1 MKVWCAAFECIHN
14 KNNLCKAKEI
24 NLSDSYV
31 NTLYEGQMHCQKC
44 RMHEEDEET
53 KQIKKN
59 IEEWSQKNSVRFIQ
73 DHTNFESEHARN
85 IIRNDLIPVAK
96 LVNPGLETTIR
107 KMILNKY
114 KAPK

>member
-44 RMHEEDEET
+44 RMYEEDEET

-59 IEEWSQKNSVRFIQ
+59 IEEWWNNKISCEKI
-73 DHTNFESEHARN
+73 DADE
-85 IIRNDLIPVAK
+85 K
-96 LVNPGLETTIR
+96 LRWTE
-107 KMILNKY
+107 
-114 KAPK
+114 